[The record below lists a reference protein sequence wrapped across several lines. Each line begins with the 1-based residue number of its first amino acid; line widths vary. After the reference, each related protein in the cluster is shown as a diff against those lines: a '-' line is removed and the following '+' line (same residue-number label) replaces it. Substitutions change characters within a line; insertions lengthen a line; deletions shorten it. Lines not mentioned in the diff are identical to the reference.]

1 MAAPYS
7 VNGATFAPARAHLW
21 SRQRLA
27 AEPGPNPFPYSVSS
41 DGQRIVAIVPD
52 DASDQYSRRHT
63 TLWVN
68 ALTELRR
75 PTSSQH

>member
-1 MAAPYS
+1 MLGQGASLVAA
-7 VNGATFAPARAHLW
+7 TAR
-21 SRQRLA
+21 SGTRT
-27 AEPGPNPFPYSVSS
+27 EPLSLFGFG
-41 DGQRIVAIVPD
+41 DGQRIVAVVPD
-52 DASDQYSRRHT
+52 DASDQYSRRHI